1 MDPAHRP
8 EEAQRHHSEQSM
20 QSTFQTTTSFHTSMS
35 EESNFQTFESS
46 NVNYSTTEQF
56 TNESNNEEFHT
67 HTESSNNN
75 EQAAHTIEAAEV
87 AEPIS
92 ETITSSASSTASH
105 ASDEGR
111 WGEKEA
117 GEPVSR
123 RGAMEDLEEMRRE
136 LTRLSLHRTRSTTA
150 KSVNRLK
157 SRASQRVDEEKGL
170 EEDTDTEADSGFD
183 LGKFLVSGHLER
195 RTTAGD
201 PAKKVGVVFK
211 NLTVM
216 GVQTGASFVR
226 TLPHAVVGTFGP
238 DLYNV
243 ICRFVPQ
250 VRFGKKPPVR
260 ELISDFSGSVREG
273 EMMLVLG
280 RPGAGCTTFLKT
292 IANEREAFAGVTGE
306 VSYGGLSAEDQN
318 RYFRGE
324 VNYNPEDDQ
333 HFPSLTV
340 WQTLKFSL
348 TNKTRKHDQASIPI
362 IIDALL
368 KMFGISHTKNTLVGN
383 EYVRGVSGGERKR
396 VSIAETLA
404 TKSTVVCWDN
414 STRGLDA
421 STALDYAKS
430 LRIMTD
436 VSKRTTLVTLYQA
449 GESIYELMDKVMVI
463 DEGRM
468 LYQGPAIEARQY
480 FIDLGFYCSEQSTTA
495 DFLTSLCDPN
505 ARQFQPGREASTP
518 KTAEELEQVFRKSET
533 YKRIQADVSNYEK
546 RLEDTQQEDT
556 RRFESSVAQSKS
568 KTVSKKSPYTVSL
581 ARQVS
586 ACVKREFWLL
596 WGDKTSLYT
605 KYFIIVSN
613 GLIVSSLFYGES
625 LDTSGAFSRSGA
637 LFFSILFLGWLQ
649 LTELMPAVT
658 GRGIVARHKGYAF
671 YRPSAVSIARVVV
684 DFPAIFCMV
693 VPFSIIVYFM
703 AGLDVTASKFFIY
716 FLFVYTTTFCITSM
730 YRMFAALSPTIDDA
744 VRFAGIA
751 LNLLIL
757 FVGYVIPKQTLIG
770 SSIWFGWL
778 FYVNPI
784 SYSYEAV
791 LSNEFAGRVM
801 DCAASELVPR
811 GEGAVAGHQ
820 GCALTGSSLDQT
832 SVPGSQYLSANF
844 EFTRHH
850 LWRNFG
856 VVIAFT
862 VLYILVTIWAAEFLS
877 FVGGGGG
884 ALVFKKSNRSKK
896 ITAQNGAVNDEEK
909 VGKLSDD
916 AAVARGQASSSSSGD
931 AAFNR
936 LSSSERCFTWSDVE
950 YTVPY
955 GNGTRKLLN
964 KVNGYAKPGVMIA
977 LMGASGAGK
986 TTLLNTLAQRQK
998 MGVVKGD
1005 MLVDGHPLG
1014 ADFQRGTGF
1023 CEQMDLHDNTSTI
1036 REAFEFSAIL
1046 RQDREIPREEKIAYV
1061 DRIIDLLE
1069 LEEIQDAIIGS
1080 LNVEQKKRV
1089 TIGVELAA
1097 KPSLLLFLDEPTSGL
1112 DSQAAY
1118 SIVRF
1123 LKKLSQAGQ
1132 AIVCTIHQPSSMLIQ
1147 QFDMI
1152 LALNP
1157 GGNTFYFGPVGKD
1170 GSSVIKYFA
1179 DRGFVCPPSKNVA
1192 EFILETAA
1200 KATQRN
1206 GKQVDW
1212 NEEWRKS
1219 EENRELLNEIQRI
1232 KTERSKLPIE
1242 ESGSTHYEFA
1252 APTMVQAEL
1261 LTKRLF
1267 IQYWRDSS
1275 YYYGKL
1281 FVSVIIGIFNGFTF
1295 YMLPNTVASMQDRMF
1310 STFVIILIP
1319 PIIMNSVVPK
1329 FYINRALWEARE
1341 YPSRIYGWV
1350 AFCTANVICEI
1361 PAAIITG
1368 LVYWLLWYYPVGL
1381 PTDSSSAGYVFLM
1394 SILFFLFQASW
1405 GQWICAFAPSF
1416 TVISNVLPF
1425 FFVMVNLF
1433 NGIVRPY
1440 ADYPVFWKYWMY
1452 YVNPVTW
1459 WLRGVFSATLPSVQI
1474 ECAEG
1479 ETTKFTPPSGMTCGE
1494 YANNFV
1500 QNIAGTGYLVNET
1513 STSECQYC
1521 MYKDGTEY
1529 MAELNVHLDD
1539 KWRCFGIFLAFVI
1552 INWFLV
1558 YFFIYTVRVRGWSFG
1573 FGYVFGLAGALIQG
1587 VKGLFKGKNGEKS
1600 EQ

>member
-1 MDPAHRP
+1 MADESRQPQDSLNAP
-8 EEAQRHHSEQSM
+8 PPGAQEEV
-20 QSTFQTTTSFHTSMS
+20 HTY
-35 EESNFQTFESS
+35 SNQVVSSDHTLSS
-46 NVNYSTTEQF
+46 NST
-56 TNESNNEEFHT
+56 S
-67 HTESSNNN
+67 
-75 EQAAHTIEAAEV
+75 V
-87 AEPIS
+87 
-92 ETITSSASSTASH
+92 
-105 ASDEGR
+105 SDLSVEGR
-111 WGEKEA
+111 WGEQDQ

-123 RGAMEDLEEMRRE
+123 RAAMEDFEEMKKE
-136 LTRLSLHRTRSTTA
+136 LTRLSLHKTRSTTREG
-150 KSVNRLK
+150 SRLQK
-157 SRASQRVDEEKGL
+157 LASARASHARDEEKAL
-170 EEDTDTEADSGFD
+170 DEEDESDEYKGGFD
-183 LGKFLVSGHLER
+183 LSDFLMGGHLER
-195 RTTAGD
+195 RTTAGE

-211 NLTVM
+211 NVTVK
-216 GVQTGASFVR
+216 GVETGASFVR
-226 TLPHAVVGTFGP
+226 TLPDAVVGTFGP
-238 DLYNV
+238 DLYK
-243 ICRFVPQ
+243 ILCRFIPPLH
-250 VRFGKKPPVR
+250 FGKPPPVR
-260 ELISDFSGSVREG
+260 DLLHDFSGAIREG

-280 RPGAGCTTFLKT
+280 RPGAGCSTFLKT
-292 IANEREAFAGVTGE
+292 IANDRDAFAGVEGE
-306 VSYGGLSAEDQN
+306 INYGGLSAKEQH
-318 RYFRGE
+318 RHFRGE
-324 VNYNPEDDQ
+324 VNYNQEDDQ
-333 HFPSLTV
+333 HFPNLTV

-348 TNKTRKHDQASIPI
+348 INKTRKHDKASIPI

-368 KMFGISHTKNTLVGN
+368 KMFGITHTKDTLVGN

-404 TKSTVVCWDN
+404 TKSSVVCWDN

-449 GESIYELMDKVMVI
+449 GESIYELMDKVLVI
-463 DEGRM
+463 DGGRM
-468 LYQGPAIEARQY
+468 LYQGPANEAKEY
-480 FIDLGFYCSEQSTTA
+480 FVNLGFYCPEQSTTA

-518 KTAEELEQVFRKSET
+518 KTAEELEAIFKQSDA
-533 YKRIQADVSNYEK
+533 YKRIWNDVCNYEQ
-546 RLEDTQQEDT
+546 LLQETNQEDT
-556 RRFESSVAQSKS
+556 RRFQKSVAQSKS
-568 KTVSKKSPYTVSL
+568 KTVSKKSSYTVSL
-581 ARQVS
+581 VRQVL
-586 ACVKREFWLL
+586 ACVQREFWLL

-605 KYFIIVSN
+605 KYFIIISN
-613 GLIVSSLFYGES
+613 ALIVSSLFYGES
-625 LDTSGAFSRSGA
+625 LDTSGAFSRGGA

-658 GRGIVARHKGYAF
+658 GRGIVARHKDYAF

-693 VPFSIIVYFM
+693 VPFTIIVYFLTE
-703 AGLDVTASKFFIY
+703 LDVDVSKFFIY
-716 FLFVYTTTFCITSM
+716 FLFVYTTTFAITSL

-744 VRFAGIA
+744 VRFSGIA
-751 LNLLIL
+751 LNVLIL
-757 FVGYVIPKQTLIG
+757 FVGYVIPKQDLING
-770 SSIWFGWL
+770 SIWFGWL

-791 LSNEFAGRVM
+791 LSNEFANRVM
-801 DCAASELVPR
+801 ECAPSQLVPQGPGVDPR
-811 GEGAVAGHQ
+811 YQ
-820 GCALTGSSLDQT
+820 GCALTGSELGQT
-832 SVPGSQYLSANF
+832 SVSGSRYLEETF
-844 EFTRHH
+844 QFTRHH
-850 LWRNFG
+850 MWRNFG

-862 VLYILVTIWAAEFLS
+862 VLYLLVTVVAAEVLS

-884 ALVFKKSNRSKK
+884 ALVFKRSSRSSKMK
-896 ITAQNGAVNDEEK
+896 AQTGKPNDEEK
-909 VGKLSDD
+909 VQSANDSAALS
-916 AAVARGQASSSSSGD
+916 RGEAQSSGNPDTFNRISSSD
-931 AAFNR
+931 R
-936 LSSSERCFTWSDVE
+936 IFTWSDVE

-964 KVNGYAKPGVMIA
+964 GVNGYAKPGLMIA

-998 MGVVKGD
+998 MGVVTGD

-1014 ADFQRGTGF
+1014 TDFQRGTGF

-1036 REAFEFSAIL
+1036 REALEFSALL
-1046 RQDREIPREEKIAYV
+1046 RQERHVPRQEKLDYV
-1061 DRIIDLLE
+1061 DQIVDLLE
-1069 LEEIQDAIIGS
+1069 LEDIQDAIIGS

-1112 DSQAAY
+1112 DSQAAF

-1170 GSSVIKYFA
+1170 GCDVIKYFA
-1179 DRGFVCPPSKNVA
+1179 DRGVVCPPSKNVA

-1200 KATQRN
+1200 KATQKD
-1206 GKQVDW
+1206 GKAIDW
-1212 NEEWRKS
+1212 NELWRNS
-1219 EENRELLNEIQRI
+1219 EQNRKILDEIQHIRD
-1232 KTERSKLPIE
+1232 ERSKIPIE
-1242 ESGSTHYEFA
+1242 EKGVQYEFA
-1252 APTMVQAEL
+1252 APTWVQTRL
-1261 LTKRLF
+1261 LTERLF
-1267 IQYWRDSS
+1267 KQYWRDPS

-1295 YMLPNTVASMQDRMF
+1295 WMLDNSVASMQNRMF
-1310 STFVIILIP
+1310 SIFLIILIP
-1319 PIIMNSVVPK
+1319 PIVMNSVVPK

-1341 YPSRIYGWV
+1341 YPSRIYGWF
-1350 AFCTANVICEI
+1350 AFCTASIVCEI
-1361 PAAIITG
+1361 PMAIVSALI
-1368 LVYWLLWYYPVGL
+1368 YWLLWYYPVGF

-1394 SILFFLFQASW
+1394 SMLFFMFQASW

-1425 FFVMVNLF
+1425 FFVMCNLF

-1440 ADYPVFWKYWMY
+1440 KDYPVFWKYWMY

-1459 WLRGVFSATLPSVQI
+1459 WLRGVISSVFPSVQI
-1474 ECAEG
+1474 ECASQEA
-1479 ETTKFTPPSGMTCGE
+1479 THFNPPPGQTCQE
-1494 YANNFV
+1494 YAGNFV
-1500 QNIAGTGYLVNET
+1500 SNIAGVGYLINGDAT
-1513 STSECQYC
+1513 SDCQYC
-1521 MYKDGTEY
+1521 PYSNGSEY
-1529 MAELNVHLDD
+1529 MKTLNVHDGD

-1552 INWFLV
+1552 INWLLV

-1573 FGYVFGLAGALIQG
+1573 IGYVFGLIGAVFDG
-1587 VKGLFKGKNGEKS
+1587 VKKLFSKKS
-1600 EQ
+1600 SKEQK

>member
-1 MDPAHRP
+1 M
-8 EEAQRHHSEQSM
+8 EGHSES
-20 QSTFQTTTSFHTSMS
+20 HTASDPQAYTQFS
-35 EESNFQTFESS
+35 RQESS
-46 NVNYSTTEQF
+46 SNGETYHHDANSEPTTEQVHQ
-56 TNESNNEEFHT
+56 T
-67 HTESSNNN
+67 TEAPVNP
-75 EQAAHTIEAAEV
+75 TL
-87 AEPIS
+87 
-92 ETITSSASSTASH
+92 TGSSTVS
-105 ASDEGR
+105 SSVSGEDGR
-111 WGEKEA
+111 WGEQKA
-117 GEPVSR
+117 GNAVSR
-123 RGAMEDLEEMRRE
+123 SGAMEDMEEMRRE
-136 LTRLSLHRTRSTTA
+136 LTRLSLSRTHSA
-150 KSVNRLK
+150 NKSARRLR
-157 SRASQRVDEEKGL
+157 SRASRHDEEKA
-170 EEDTDTEADSGFD
+170 EEETEDEADDSFD
-183 LGKFLVSGHLER
+183 LGEFLTGGHLER
-195 RTTAGD
+195 RTTAGE

-211 NLTVM
+211 NLTVQ
-216 GVQTGASFVR
+216 GVETGASFVR
-226 TLPHAVVGTFGP
+226 TLPEAVVGTFGP
-238 DLYNV
+238 DLYNI

-250 VRFGKKPPVR
+250 LRFGKHPPVR
-260 ELISDFSGSVREG
+260 DLIHDFSGAVRGG

-280 RPGAGCTTFLKT
+280 RPGAGCSTFLKA
-292 IANEREAFAGVTGE
+292 IANDRGAFAGVHGE
-306 VSYGGLSAEDQN
+306 VRYGGLSSEDQN
-318 RYFRGE
+318 KHFRGE

-348 TNKTRKHDQASIPI
+348 INKTRKNDRESIPI

-368 KMFGISHTKNTLVGN
+368 KMFGIVHTRNTLVGN

-404 TKSTVVCWDN
+404 TKSSVVCWDN

-436 VSKRTTLVTLYQA
+436 ISKRTTLVTLYQA

-468 LYQGPAIEARQY
+468 LYQGPANEARQY
-480 FIDLGFYCSEQSTTA
+480 FVNLGFYCPEESTTA

-505 ARQFQPGREASTP
+505 AREFQPGREASTP
-518 KTAEELEQVFRKSET
+518 KTAEELEKAFKNSQAQS
-533 YKRIQADVSNYEK
+533 RILEDISTYEK
-546 RLEDTQQEDT
+546 DLQDTEQEDT
-556 RRFESSVAQSKS
+556 RRFQSMVAQSKS
-568 KTVSKKSPYTVSL
+568 KSVSKKSPYTVSL
-581 ARQVS
+581 ARQVT
-586 ACVKREFWLL
+586 ACVQREFWLL

-605 KYFIIVSN
+605 KYFIVVSN

-625 LDTSGAFSRSGA
+625 LDTSGAFSRGGA

-658 GRGIVARHKGYAF
+658 GRGIVARHKDYAF

-693 VPFSIIVYFM
+693 VPFTLIMYFM
-703 AGLDVTASKFFIY
+703 TGLDVSASKFFIY
-716 FLFVYTTTFCITSM
+716 FLFVYTTTFCLTSL

-744 VRFAGIA
+744 VRFSGIG

-757 FVGYVIPKQTLIG
+757 YVGYVIPKQTLIG
-770 SSIWFGWL
+770 DSIWFGWL
-778 FYVNPI
+778 FYINPI

-791 LSNEFAGRVM
+791 LTNEFSGRVM
-801 DCAASELVPR
+801 QCNPSQLVPQ
-811 GEGAVAGHQ
+811 GPGVDPKYQ
-820 GCALTGSSLDQT
+820 GCALTGSSLGET
-832 SVPGSQYLSANF
+832 SVTGAQYLTANF
-844 EFTRHH
+844 EFTRSH

-862 VLYILVTIWAAEFLS
+862 VLYILVTIIATETLS

-884 ALVFKKSNRSKK
+884 ALVFKKSKRTKK
-896 ITAQNGAVNDEEK
+896 IPAQTNGNDEEK
-909 VGKLSDD
+909 VANANDN
-916 AAVARGQASSSSSGD
+916 AALARGQASSGD
-931 AAFNR
+931 DTTFNR
-936 LSSSERCFTWSDVE
+936 LSSSERCFTWQNVE

-964 KVNGYAKPGVMIA
+964 NVNGYAKPGVMIA

-998 MGVVKGD
+998 IGVVTGD
-1005 MLVDGHPLG
+1005 MLVDGHKLG
-1014 ADFQRGTGF
+1014 PDFQRGTGF
-1023 CEQMDLHDNTSTI
+1023 CEQMDLHDNTATI

-1046 RQDREIPREEKIAYV
+1046 RQPRDVPRQEKIDYV
-1061 DRIIDLLE
+1061 DRIINLLE
-1069 LEEIQDAIIGS
+1069 LEDIQDAIIGS

-1112 DSQAAY
+1112 DSQAAF

-1132 AIVCTIHQPSSMLIQ
+1132 AIVCTIHQPSSMVIQ

-1157 GGNTFYFGPVGKD
+1157 GGNTFYFGPVGEK
-1170 GSSVIKYFA
+1170 GSSVIKYFG

-1200 KATQRN
+1200 KATHHN
-1206 GKQVDW
+1206 GKLIDW
-1212 NEEWRKS
+1212 NEEWRNS
-1219 EENRELLNEIQRI
+1219 DENRKMLAEIEQIRAD
-1232 KTERSKLPIE
+1232 RSKQPIE
-1242 ESGSTHYEFA
+1242 EIGSAKYEFA
-1252 APTMVQAEL
+1252 APTSTQTL
-1261 LTKRLF
+1261 QLTKRLF
-1267 IQYWRDSS
+1267 RNYWRDPS

-1281 FVSVIIGIFNGFTF
+1281 FVSVIMGIFNGFTF
-1295 YMLPNTVASMQDRMF
+1295 YKLSNTVASMQDRMF
-1310 STFVIILIP
+1310 SVFLIILIP
-1319 PIIMNSVVPK
+1319 PIILNSIVPK

-1341 YPSRIYGWV
+1341 YPSRIYGWF
-1350 AFCTANVICEI
+1350 AFCTANVVCEI
-1361 PAAIITG
+1361 PVAIISG
-1368 LVYWLLWYYPVGL
+1368 LIYWLLWYYPVGFS
-1381 PTDSSSAGYVFLM
+1381 TDSSNAGYVFLM
-1394 SILFFLFQASW
+1394 TILFFFFQASW

-1459 WLRGVFSATLPSVQI
+1459 WLRGVLSAVLPEVEI
-1474 ECAEG
+1474 ECASLEATHFDPLPG
-1479 ETTKFTPPSGMTCGE
+1479 KTCQA
-1494 YANNFV
+1494 YAGNFV
-1500 QNIAGTGYLVNET
+1500 DSIAKTGYLVNPLAT
-1513 STSECQYC
+1513 ADCQYC
-1521 MYKDGTEY
+1521 PYTDGAQY
-1529 MAELNVHLDD
+1529 MANLNVHVDD

-1552 INWFLV
+1552 INWALV

-1573 FGYVFGLAGALIQG
+1573 IGMVFGVAGMAIDR
-1587 VKGLFKGKNGEKS
+1587 VKGLFKGKKFDFGYTGAR
-1600 EQ
+1600 QA